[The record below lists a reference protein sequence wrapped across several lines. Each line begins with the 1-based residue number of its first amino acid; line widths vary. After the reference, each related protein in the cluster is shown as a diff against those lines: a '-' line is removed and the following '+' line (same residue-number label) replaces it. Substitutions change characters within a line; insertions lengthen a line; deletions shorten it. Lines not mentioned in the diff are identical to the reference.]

1 MTNFV
6 CGSLLLIGTLFMVV
20 AGVGLLRMPDLML
33 RMSATTKA
41 ATLGAGCILLGTAIY
56 FQDAA
61 TITRSSAAILFI
73 FLTAPVAA
81 HVIGRAAYF
90 DKIPL
95 WEGTVVDELRDKYN
109 KDASEGSQ
117 PEPPSEETRVPT
129 EY

>member
-1 MTNFV
+1 MSTFLS
-6 CGSLLLIGTLFMVV
+6 GFLLAVGTLFMLV
-20 AGVGLLRMPDLML
+20 AGVGILRMPDLML

-41 ATLGAGCILLGTAIY
+41 ATLGTGCILLGTAIH

-61 TITRSSAAILFI
+61 TITRAATAILFI

-95 WEGTVVDELRDKYN
+95 WEGTVVDELRDRY
-109 KDASEGSQ
+109 SEDKSEEGE
-117 PEPPSEETRVPT
+117 PDPPPSNRVPT
-129 EY
+129 EF